1 MGHNVDRELKDL
13 AGGVLRRLGP
23 NGECRERDESFY
35 AFYPHQKEGEK
46 AMDGTAR
53 TVFIVH
59 GCWDSRLRL
68 SHGLTRVGYRTRSFD
83 SAECFLAALDAKT
96 PGCVLSDIVLPGMSG
111 LDLQCVLVGSPN
123 PRPLVFLSDQADIE
137 TGVQAMKRGAIDLL
151 TKPISTVRLF
161 EAIEQALRH
170 DADQRGDRAICSG
183 IKERLESLTRREQQ
197 VMAHVIQGPL
207 NKQIAAGL
215 GTGVKTVKVHR
226 ARVMSKMGARSVAE
240 LVRLG
245 ARIGTALEPTL
256 AANSS
261 RLSWRLSLNAEEWK
275 SDSPALARAMP
286 NVPVVM
292 TERLNGHGA
301 APRQRVFNDFGRV
314 GASVGT
320 IRGSE
325 EIVRWA
331 ISTGTSLPNATSARG
346 NL

>member
-1 MGHNVDRELKDL
+1 VF
-13 AGGVLRRLGP
+13 RRLEP
-23 NGECRERDESFY
+23 NGECTERDESVY
-35 AFYPHQKEGEK
+35 ALYPQPKEGEK

-53 TVFIVH
+53 TVFIVD

-68 SHGLTRVGYRTRSFD
+68 SHGLTQVGYRTRSFE
-83 SAECFLAALDAKT
+83 SAECFLAAQDPKT
-96 PGCVLSDIVLPGMSG
+96 PGCVLSDIVLPGMNG

-123 PRPLVFLSDQADIE
+123 PRPLVFLSDQADIG
-137 TGVQAMKRGAIDLL
+137 TGVRAMKGGAIDFL
-151 TKPISTVRLF
+151 TKPIGTVRLF
-161 EAIEQALRH
+161 EAIEQALQY
-170 DADQRGDRAICSG
+170 DAVQRGERAICSV

-197 VMAHVIQGPL
+197 VMAHVIQGRL

-256 AANSS
+256 AASS
-261 RLSWRLSLNAEEWK
+261 NRLSWRLALNAEEWK

-292 TERLNGHGA
+292 TERLNGLHCA
-301 APRQRVFNDFGRV
+301 APRQRVLNDVGRV
-314 GASVGT
+314 GASVARLGAAKRWLDGQSSPGPPSRT
-320 IRGSE
+320 RRALV
-325 EIVRWA
+325 EISVDA
-331 ISTGTSLPNATSARG
+331 PCLGQ
-346 NL
+346 